1 MPGSRILVTGG
12 AGFIGRWVVAELL
25 GRTEPEHGVVVLD
38 NLSNG
43 SPENLEEFRD
53 HPRFVEFVQGDIRDT
68 ATMRA
73 LFARHEFSTVFHL
86 AARINVQDSI
96 DNPRDVFDADVA
108 GTFELLEL
116 CREFSARFVF
126 TSTCM
131 VYDRCISPDG
141 IRESDPVKPASPY
154 AGAKLAGEDLA
165 LSYFHAY
172 GLPVVVLRP
181 FNTYGPF
188 QKSSGEGGVIAIFC
202 KAALGG
208 SELRI
213 YGDGTQ
219 TRDFLYVEDC
229 ARFIVLA
236 GFDPRA
242 EGRVLNAGSGADV
255 TINELADL
263 VSAGRASIVH
273 VPHIHPQSEIM
284 KLRCDASFVR
294 SLLGFTPCVDLAE
307 GIVRTSEWI
316 AARLARTS

>member
-1 MPGSRILVTGG
+1 MPGRRILVTGG

-25 GRTEPEHGVVVLD
+25 GREGAEHEVVVLD

-43 SPENLEEFRD
+43 SEENLEEFRS
-53 HPRFVEFVQGDIRDT
+53 HPRFVEFARGDIRD
-68 ATMRA
+68 AAIMRS
-73 LFARHEFSTVFHL
+73 LFERHHFDTVFHL
-86 AARINVQDSI
+86 AARINVQESI
-96 DNPRDVFDADVA
+96 DDPRDVFNADVV

-116 CREFSARFVF
+116 CREFRARFVF

-131 VYDRCISPDG
+131 VYDRCISPGG

-202 KAALGG
+202 KAAREGRD
-208 SELRI
+208 LRI

-229 ARFIVLA
+229 ARFIVEA
-236 GFDPRA
+236 GFDARA

-255 TINELADL
+255 TINDLAHL
-263 VSAGRASIVH
+263 VSAGRAPIVH

-284 KLRCDASFVR
+284 KLMCDASLVR
-294 SLLGFTPCVDLAE
+294 SLLGFTPRVDLGE
-307 GIVRTSEWI
+307 GIARTMAWI
-316 AARLARTS
+316 AARPAASS